1 MPAAITA
8 APSNIAVSSSVGEA
22 NLEVRRSKFD
32 VLEAILRAS
41 GGHHGDIWEVWG
53 AILGILQAMSAE
65 FGFEARISEVFADF
79 LTSFGSDCGG
89 LEAPISD
96 LGRYFVGYWCPSRG
110 GVGGSGGDF
119 AA

>member
-41 GGHHGDIWEVWG
+41 GGHHGDIWEVLG

-65 FGFEARISEVFADF
+65 FGFEARVSDIFADF
-79 LTSFGSDCGG
+79 FSRLWKRLWRLGGSNFGSWTLFCG
-89 LEAPISD
+89 LLVPI
-96 LGRYFVGYWCPSRG
+96 
-110 GVGGSGGDF
+110 
-119 AA
+119 